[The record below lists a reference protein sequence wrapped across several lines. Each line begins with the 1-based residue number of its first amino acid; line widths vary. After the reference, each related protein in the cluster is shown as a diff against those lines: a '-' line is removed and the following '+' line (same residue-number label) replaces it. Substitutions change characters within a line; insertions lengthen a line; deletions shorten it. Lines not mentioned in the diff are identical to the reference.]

1 MNGNGGKEKCI
12 YDGKEMLQHVGK
24 TVTTLSYRPRY
35 SRCVKNQKKIHINL
49 QYIFVIYIYI
59 YIYNAVIL
67 KITSFK

>member
-12 YDGKEMLQHVGK
+12 HDGKEMLQHVGK

-49 QYIFVIYIYI
+49 QYIFVIYIYYGFLI
-59 YIYNAVIL
+59 FNY
-67 KITSFK
+67 